1 MSKIAF
7 GVCCAILWF
16 VTAAQARANQ
26 TGCSPEELKNPLRP
40 SDPAYSDAI
49 SLAAT
54 LQNHGFTIQCVGP
67 SKMARVLP
75 RQTGAALFRTSM
87 GDFEALFRA
96 KQQNFDDVFISEQRD
111 ASASSRS
118 NGTGYRYTFRDRQ
131 GHVVWEMVGRE
142 AFLTKHHN
150 ILFVAWQKNTADSL
164 TESLENEQ

>member
-7 GVCCAILWF
+7 GVCCAILWS
-16 VTAAQARANQ
+16 VTAAQARASQ

-67 SKMARVLP
+67 SKFARVLS
-75 RQTGAALFRTSM
+75 RQTGA
-87 GDFEALFRA
+87 ALFRA

-111 ASASSRS
+111 PNASWRS

-150 ILFVAWQKNTADSL
+150 ILFVTWQKNTADSL